1 MVETLPG
8 MRAAAGVGR
17 EEPASAQQPAADVA
31 GVGGARG
38 GLAAVASGLGS
49 REAASCAGAGPGAAA
64 PHYDPSDLVAE
75 GSGARAGSAPGG
87 RTAVCPRGSEP
98 ALANGFQGDARI
110 TQVFAA
116 EHAGRPQPVP
126 GRADR
131 AGEHAG

>member
-49 REAASCAGAGPGAAA
+49 REAAGGAGARPGAAA
-64 PHYDPSDLVAE
+64 PHYDPPDFVAE
-75 GSGARAGSAPGG
+75 GPGARAGPAPSCG
-87 RTAVCPRGSEP
+87 TAVCPRGSEP
-98 ALANGFQGDARI
+98 ALANGFQRDAR
-110 TQVFAA
+110 
-116 EHAGRPQPVP
+116 
-126 GRADR
+126 
-131 AGEHAG
+131 